1 MSDNKRPS
9 RQTRMQSEKN
19 GKSGSHSTG
28 SIVKRII
35 LWGLSLIGILVLMG
49 AVLFFYYASTAPKI
63 SESELSSQV
72 ATRIYDSDNNVVS
85 ELGAQKREYVKSA
98 SIPKELKNAVVSIE
112 DRRFYKHHGV
122 DPVRIVGAAFS
133 DLTHSS
139 SGLQGGSTLTQ
150 QLVKLSVFS
159 TAASD
164 QTIKRKA
171 QEAWLAIN
179 VERHYSKAKILEF
192 YINKVYMGNGVYGMQ
207 TAAQYYYGKNLS
219 QLSLS
224 QYATLAG
231 VPQSPTYYN
240 PISNAT
246 AATQRRNEVLDAMV
260 RSKYISQSQATAAKK
275 VNVQT
280 GLDSSHG
287 NTSSASSADDS
298 NNKVIDSYLK
308 QVVSQLKKK
317 GYNPYTDGLEV
328 HTNLNMDAQQH
339 LYDTANDGTVAF
351 QSKDMQIGAAITNP
365 SNGKII
371 AMLGGRKTGNV
382 TFGLNRAVQT
392 DRSAGSTSKPLMDYG
407 PAIEYLN
414 YPTFRPVK
422 DISFTYPGTS
432 KKLYDFDRQFKG
444 TMTMRQALVQSRNIP
459 AIRTLQDVGMSKA
472 TKFLAKLGI
481 KPTSSS
487 GFELQN
493 GIGLYISP
501 LQEAA
506 AYATFANG
514 GTYYKPYYI
523 SSITT
528 KSGDSYKY
536 SSTGKRVMKSST
548 AYMITDMLKGVINS
562 SSGTGTAAKI
572 SGVHQA
578 GKTGTT
584 QYPSGSGVSSGV
596 MDSWFAGYT
605 KHYSISIW
613 TGYDKA
619 LVAGHAVT
627 STYEKT
633 AQKVYRSEMS
643 YLENQNPSSDWSV
656 PDTVSVVSRNGQ
668 RELEVK
674 GASWSD
680 TGTSDKYAENN
691 NGSSDADSSSEVIVS
706 SSSSMSESKQD
717 SENSSSSSNNSSSVE
732 QQPNGDG
739 DDSNTDA
746 TQSTDATTTDTT
758 SSATTSTPTS
768 TQPDSSAAA
777 TPGQ

>member
-1 MSDNKRPS
+1 MSDNNRPS
-9 RQTRMQSEKN
+9 RRTRMQAEKEP
-19 GKSGSHSTG
+19 SGSRRTG
-28 SIVKRII
+28 SVVKKII
-35 LWGLSLIGILVLMG
+35 LWGLSLLGILVLLG

-85 ELGAQKREYVKSA
+85 ELGAQKREYVKSSA
-98 SIPKELKNAVVSIE
+98 IPKEMKNAVVSIE

-122 DPVRIVGAAFS
+122 DPVRIVGAAVS
-133 DLTHSS
+133 DITHSS
-139 SGLQGGSTLTQ
+139 TGLQGGSTLTQ

-219 QLSLS
+219 QLSLA

-231 VPQSPTYYN
+231 IPQSPTYYN
-240 PISNAT
+240 PISNTT
-246 AATQRRNEVLDAMV
+246 AATTRRNEVLNAMV
-260 RSKYISQSQATAAKK
+260 RSKYISQSQASAAEK
-275 VNVQT
+275 VSVQS

-287 NTSSASSADDS
+287 NTSSASSSDDS
-298 NNKVIDSYLK
+298 NNKVIDAYLK

-339 LYDTANDGTVAF
+339 LYDISNDGTVAF

-365 SNGKII
+365 SNGKIV

-432 KKLYDFDRQFKG
+432 KKLYDFDRQYKG

-459 AIRTLQDVGMSKA
+459 AIRTLQDVGIKKA
-472 TKFLAKLGI
+472 TKFLANFGI
-481 KPTSSS
+481 KPTDSS

-506 AYATFANG
+506 AYAAFANG
-514 GTYYKPYYI
+514 GVYYKPYYI
-523 SSITT
+523 SSIST
-528 KSGDSYKY
+528 KSGDTYKY

-548 AYMITDMLKGVINS
+548 AYMITDMMKGVINS
-562 SSGTGTAAKI
+562 SDGTGKAAKI

-584 QYPSGSGVSSGV
+584 QYPSGSGITSGV
-596 MDSWFAGYT
+596 MDAWFAGYT
-605 KHYSISIW
+605 KHYSMSIW
-613 TGYDKA
+613 TGYDKSQ
-619 LVAGHAVT
+619 VAGHAVT

-643 YLENQNPSSDWSV
+643 YLENQNPSSNWSV
-656 PDTVSVVSRNGQ
+656 PDTVSVVTRNGN

-691 NGSSDADSSSEVIVS
+691 NGSSSGASDSEAIVS
-706 SSSSMSESKQD
+706 STSSMSESKQD
-717 SENSSSSSNNSSSVE
+717 SENSSGSSNNSASVE
-732 QQPNGDG
+732 QTPGDG
-739 DDSNTDA
+739 GNSNTDTTMSD
-746 TQSTDATTTDTT
+746 TQQSGTTTTT
-758 SSATTSTPTS
+758 TTTTTTPSTPATS
-768 TQPDSSAAA
+768 QPTTGNTSQ
-777 TPGQ
+777 P

>member
-1 MSDNKRPS
+1 MSDDNRPT
-9 RQTRMQSEKN
+9 RRTRMQSGDN
-19 GKSGSHSTG
+19 GNSGSG
-28 SIVKRII
+28 KKKGIIKRIFAWGFSI
-35 LWGLSLIGILVLMG
+35 LGILILCG
-49 AVLFFYYASTAPKI
+49 AVLFFYYASSAPKI
-63 SESELSSQV
+63 SESELSSQSE
-72 ATRIYDSDNNVVS
+72 TQIYDSDNNVIS

-98 SIPKELKNAVVSIE
+98 NIPTEMQHAVVAIE
-112 DRRFYKHHGV
+112 DRRFYKDHGV
-122 DPVRIVGAAFS
+122 DPFRIIEAAVA
-133 DLTHSS
+133 DVTHTS

-159 TAASD
+159 TAAPD

-207 TAAQYYYGKNLS
+207 TAAQYYYGKNLK
-219 QLSLS
+219 QLNLS

-231 VPQSPTYYN
+231 IPQSPTYYN
-240 PISNAT
+240 PTSNVKAST
-246 AATQRRNEVLDAMV
+246 ARRNEVLSAMV
-260 RSKYISQSQATAAKK
+260 RSKYITQSQANAAEKVSVTA
-275 VNVQT
+275 

-287 NTSSASSADDS
+287 NTSKLSSTDNS
-298 NNKVIDSYLK
+298 NKKVIDAYLK
-308 QVVSQLKKK
+308 QVVSELEAK
-317 GYNPYTDGLEV
+317 GYNPYTDGLQV
-328 HTNLNMDAQQH
+328 HTNLNMDAQEH
-339 LYDTANDGTVAF
+339 LYDVANDGSVAF
-351 QSKDMQIGAAITNP
+351 QSNDMQIGAAITNP
-365 SNGKII
+365 KNGKII

-422 DISFTYPGTS
+422 DIPFTYPGTN
-432 KKLYDFDRQFKG
+432 KKLYDFDHQYQG
-444 TMTMRQALVQSRNIP
+444 TITMRSALVQSRNIP

-472 TKFLAKLGI
+472 TKFLARFGI
-481 KPTSSS
+481 KPTSKS

-506 AYATFANG
+506 AYAAFADNG
-514 GTYYKPYYI
+514 IYHKPYYI
-523 SSITT
+523 SQITT
-528 KSGDSYKY
+528 QSGDTYKY
-536 SSTGKRVMKSST
+536 SSAGKRVMKTST

-562 SSGTGTAAKI
+562 SKGTATSAKI

-584 QYPSGSGVSSGV
+584 NYPSGSGVSSGV
-596 MDSWFAGYT
+596 MDSWFSGYT

-619 LVAGHAVT
+619 LVAGHSIST
-627 STYEKT
+627 TYEKT
-633 AQKVYRSEMS
+633 AQLVYRSEMS
-643 YLENQNPSSDWSV
+643 YLENQNPSSNWKT
-656 PDTVSVVSRNGQ
+656 PDTVTVVEKNGQ

-691 NGSSDADSSSEVIVS
+691 NGSATTSDSSVTVS
-706 SSSSMSESKQD
+706 SSSSESESKAD
-717 SENSSSSSNNSSSVE
+717 SESASSNSNNSSSVE
-732 QQPNGDG
+732 QTPGGDG
-739 DDSNTDA
+739 NN
-746 TQSTDATTTDTT
+746 
-758 SSATTSTPTS
+758 SSSS
-768 TQPDSSAAA
+768 SSAAA
-777 TPGQ
+777 SSSSTSTSTAQSDTNTTQNSSTNTGQ

>member
-1 MSDNKRPS
+1 MSDNNRPS
-9 RQTRMQSEKN
+9 RQTRMQSGDN
-19 GKSGSHSTG
+19 GNSGSKKSRGLFKRILLWGG
-28 SIVKRII
+28 SI
-35 LWGLSLIGILVLMG
+35 LGILVLCG

-63 SESELSSQV
+63 SESELTSQD

-85 ELGAQKREYVKSA
+85 ELGAQKREYVKSS
-98 SIPKELKNAVVSIE
+98 SIPKQMKNAVVSIE

-122 DPVRIVGAAFS
+122 DPVRIAGAAVS
-133 DLTHSS
+133 DITHSS
-139 SGLQGGSTLTQ
+139 NGLQGGSTLTQ

-179 VERHYSKAKILEF
+179 VERHYSKAQILEF

-207 TAAQYYYGKNLS
+207 TAAQYYYGKNLNK
-219 QLSLS
+219 LSLA
-224 QYATLAG
+224 QFAMLAG
-231 VPQSPTYYN
+231 IPQSPTYYN
-240 PISNAT
+240 PVSNVS
-246 AATQRRNEVLDAMV
+246 AATSRRNEVLSAMV
-260 RSKYISQSQATAAKK
+260 RSKYISQSEAAAAKS
-275 VNVQT
+275 VSVTQ

-287 NTSSASSADDS
+287 NTSSASSTDDS
-298 NNKVIDSYLK
+298 NNKVVDAYLK
-308 QVVSQLKKK
+308 QVVATLKKK

-328 HTNLNMDAQQH
+328 HTNLDMDAQQH
-339 LYDTANDGTVAF
+339 LYDISNDGTVAF
-351 QSKDMQIGAAITNP
+351 QSSKMQIGAAITNP
-365 SNGKII
+365 KNGKIL
-371 AMLGGRKTGNV
+371 AMLGGRKTGDV

-422 DISFTYPGTS
+422 DISFTYPGTD
-432 KKLYDFDRQFKG
+432 KKLYDFDRQYKG
-444 TMTMRQALVQSRNIP
+444 TITMRQALVQSRNIP

-472 TKFLAKLGI
+472 TKFLAGFNI

-506 AYATFANG
+506 AYAAFSNSG
-514 GTYYKPYYI
+514 IYYKPYYI
-523 SSITT
+523 SSIST
-528 KSGDSYKY
+528 KSGDTYKY
-536 SSTGKRVMKSST
+536 SSSGKRIMKSST
-548 AYMITDMLKGVINS
+548 AYMITDILKGVINS

-596 MDSWFAGYT
+596 MDAWFAGYT
-605 KHYSISIW
+605 KNYSISIW

-619 LVAGHAVT
+619 LESGHAVT
-627 STYEKT
+627 SAYEKT
-633 AQKVYRSEMS
+633 AQKVYRNEMS
-643 YLENQNPSSDWSV
+643 YLENQNPSSNWSV
-656 PDTVSVVSRNGQ
+656 PDTVSVVTRNGN

-691 NGSSDADSSSEVIVS
+691 NGTTASDSSSEVIVS
-706 SSSSMSESKQD
+706 SSSSKSESKAE
-717 SENSSSSSNNSSSVE
+717 SESSSSSSNNSSSVE
-732 QQPNGDG
+732 QEPTGDGG
-739 DDSNTDA
+739 DDSTDTASSAVSSSSSSAPAASSSSQDA
-746 TQSTDATTTDTT
+746 TSTAD
-758 SSATTSTPTS
+758 SAT
-768 TQPDSSAAA
+768 Q
-777 TPGQ
+777 